1 MVIGGII
8 AMLFIFGLFLSML
21 ASPPSPE
28 PEVEPESLP
37 VTK

>member
-21 ASPPSPE
+21 ASPPRPDEEAE
-28 PEVEPESLP
+28 PDTAP

>member
-1 MVIGGII
+1 MVIGAII

-21 ASPPSPE
+21 ASPPRPDEDAE
-28 PEVEPESLP
+28 PDSAP

>member
-1 MVIGGII
+1 MVIGAII

-21 ASPPSPE
+21 ASPPRPE
-28 PEVEPESLP
+28 EDEPDSAP

>member
-21 ASPPSPE
+21 ASPPRQDEEAKPDTA
-28 PEVEPESLP
+28 P